1 MVFFLSVVKKKRSI
15 FNLKSAESQKPK
27 IKNLFL
33 FFLFFVHRSSSH
45 RFISLLILFLRFPFL
60 FLFLFFFFLP
70 KESFERPASGLS
82 LQPSEKRREEQRRE
96 EKQRADRTHTIHISL
111 FFDLL
116 GHSPFPLLGSGILL
130 LRVDGGRGGSHPP
143 CAEMDL
149 CSYAYSYAY
158 TFVLLYIELYIY
170 IYILITRI
178 LLPYHYYKLICIR

>member
-1 MVFFLSVVKKKRSI
+1 MSVVKKKRSI

-33 FFLFFVHRSSSH
+33 FFLFFVRRSSSH

-60 FLFLFFFFLP
+60 FLFFFFFCP
-70 KESFERPASGLS
+70 RRASNGQRQAS
-82 LQPSEKRREEQRRE
+82 HCSHQRREEQRRA

-149 CSYAYSYAY
+149 FICLFICLYFCSPIYRTIHIYIYSLLVYYYHITIINSYAYGN
-158 TFVLLYIELYIY
+158 
-170 IYILITRI
+170 
-178 LLPYHYYKLICIR
+178 

>member
-60 FLFLFFFFLP
+60 FLFLFFFFCP
-70 KESFERPASGLS
+70 RRASNGQRQAS
-82 LQPSEKRREEQRRE
+82 HCSHQRREEQRRA

-130 LRVDGGRGGSHPP
+130 LRVDGGGEVILHVQRWI
-143 CAEMDL
+143 